1 LKSQKTLI
9 LAAAIVVLIFLVI
22 SAYTALPYLKI
33 KDLQLEQGIY
43 TNAIKITATN
53 PTNSLIIFPETE
65 LEVYI
70 DNIYYGKLNL
80 NKTDIPAGQKIEI
93 PGNFTVNQEGLNKFQ
108 QNQSIF
114 APSVVKYKGIATIEF
129 LGIKNKL
136 PFEFEKNLGSQ
147 AIKVG

>member
-1 LKSQKTLI
+1 

-22 SAYTALPYLKI
+22 SVYTALPYLKI

-70 DNIYYGKLNL
+70 DDIYYGKLNL
-80 NKTDIPAGQKIEI
+80 HKTDIPAGQKIEI
-93 PGNFTVNQEGLNKFQ
+93 PGNFTVNQEGLDQ
-108 QNQSIF
+108 LQNNQAIF
-114 APSVVKYKGIATIEF
+114 TPSVVKYKGTATIEF
-129 LGIKNKL
+129 LGIKNRL
-136 PFEFEKNLGSQ
+136 PFELEKSLSSQ